1 MCTKLRSS
9 EIILDTN
16 FLMLPYQTGKNIFAM
31 LEEMVLFKP
40 NYVTIKSVIKELESL
55 CNNGSVK
62 EQRAANLALLIIKE
76 IPVKVL
82 DDPAVKGNTDDKIL
96 KVALMRRA
104 IVATNDRELRK
115 KLRKKGV
122 TVIFFREKDQRL
134 WLEGEIY

>member
-1 MCTKLRSS
+1 
-9 EIILDTN
+9 
-16 FLMLPYQTGKNIFAM
+16 MLPYQTGKNIFAM